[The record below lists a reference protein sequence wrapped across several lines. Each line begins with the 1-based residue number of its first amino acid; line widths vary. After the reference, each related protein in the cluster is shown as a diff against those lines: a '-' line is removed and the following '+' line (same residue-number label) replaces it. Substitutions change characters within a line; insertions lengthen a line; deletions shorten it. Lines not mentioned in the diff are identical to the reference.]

1 MRCKLRN
8 SALILQLRE
17 GERERASERTRE
29 REREKDKERT
39 ESFVVAI
46 RTDVKNSTSNDGKMF
61 LSWKHERKE
70 VLTN

>member
-1 MRCKLRN
+1 MQIAKQCSHIAAKGG
-8 SALILQLRE
+8 IKRE
-17 GERERASERTRE
+17 RANERERKGERQRE
-29 REREKDKERT
+29 N

-61 LSWKHERKE
+61 LSRKHERKE